1 MNYSCF
7 HSRRAGR
14 GFTLIELLVV
24 IAIIAILAAML
35 LPAIGKVKVKAK
47 IATAKLDMKNLASAI
62 NQYEAT
68 YSRFPGT
75 NGAGDVTYGLYEPI
89 GLLSA
94 VTVATNSDIM
104 LILMDNASVGAVN
117 AGHAKNPQQHVF
129 FDPKQVSDTSSPGL
143 STIDYQFRDPWGY
156 PYVITMDLNYDN
168 KCDDALY
175 CQKSV
180 SRNPQLS
187 NGQPGY
193 NGLSNTRDSSGNGDN
208 FELNS
213 PVMIWSRG
221 PDGQATNTVNAVS
234 GVNKD
239 NVLNW

>member
-1 MNYSCF
+1 MKNSCF
-7 HSRRAGR
+7 PSRRAGR

-75 NGAGDVTYGLYEPI
+75 NGASDVTYGLYELANPP
-89 GLLSA
+89 
-94 VTVATNSDIM
+94 VVFATNSDLM
-104 LILMDNASVGAVN
+104 LVLMDNASIGAVN

-129 FDPKQVSDTSSPGL
+129 FDPKQVSDTSTPGL

-175 CQKSV
+175 RQRTV
-180 SRNPQLS
+180 SQQNHQQ
-187 NGQPGY
+187 GF
-193 NGLSNTRDSSGNGDN
+193 NGLSNTKDPGGNTDD

-221 PDGQATNTVNAVS
+221 PDGLATNTVNAIS

-239 NVLNW
+239 NVLSWQ